1 MRRGRRPARGC
12 PGWRSAPSS
21 ELMRRRRRPTTGPDD
36 GFARARASARPDP
49 WPRLVV
55 SRCSSTLHSKL
66 TPWVVL
72 DETYLGAY
80 GRVRCQYQISEPTA
94 GESAP
99 RRLTPWPNPP
109 TPRLMPSTPCAPWPT
124 RPSTRS
130 STRGRRRRR
139 EERLTNYC
147 VTHPE
152 FREQRLHKSPD
163 PVLWTAVLGPRDA
176 PHSIDL
182 AV

>member
-36 GFARARASARPDP
+36 GFARGACLRAVRSVAAARRLEASI
-49 WPRLVV
+49 
-55 SRCSSTLHSKL
+55 LHSKL

-80 GRVRCQYQISEPTA
+80 GRVRDQYQISEPTA
-94 GESAP
+94 GASAP
-99 RRLTPWPNPP
+99 RRLTPWPNNPQP
-109 TPRLMPSTPCAPWPT
+109 PRLTPSTPCAPWPT
-124 RPSTRS
+124 CPCTRS

-139 EERLTNYC
+139 DGHVDKLLRY
-147 VTHPE
+147 H
-152 FREQRLHKSPD
+152 HI
-163 PVLWTAVLGPRDA
+163 
-176 PHSIDL
+176 PHS
-182 AV
+182 VSRGFS